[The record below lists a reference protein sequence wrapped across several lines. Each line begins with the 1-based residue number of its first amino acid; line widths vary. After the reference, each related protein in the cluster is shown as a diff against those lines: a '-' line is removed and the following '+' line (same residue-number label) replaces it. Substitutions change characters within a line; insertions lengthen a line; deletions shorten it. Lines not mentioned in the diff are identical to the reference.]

1 MGTFIA
7 VLLKIVSIVLMI
19 VFIASV
25 ALLILTFRKP
35 KKVSIPSLLIA
46 IAISLITL
54 IIFASL
60 TRYNP
65 PLWLWFLMAILGIAI
80 GWFWARTTRV
90 YIKGDQVFS
99 RNSIWYLVVWGGIF
113 VLNQLI
119 IIITNRPPDITMA
132 LLIISTATVWGTNG
146 NIIMR
151 YFQARGSLQPQA
163 ATAGVIYPPN
173 VPPMGVNA
181 APASASCPNC
191 GTLLK
196 PGANFCMK
204 CGRKL

>member
-35 KKVSIPSLLIA
+35 KKVSILSLLIA

-132 LLIISTATVWGTNG
+132 LLIISTAIVWGTNG
-146 NIIMR
+146 NIMMR
-151 YFQARGSLQPQA
+151 YLQARGSLQPQA
-163 ATAGVIYPPN
+163 A
-173 VPPMGVNA
+173 
-181 APASASCPNC
+181 ASCPNC